1 MNIYTLKEN
10 AKQQISGNIG
20 IFLLM
25 YLVIYV
31 ITALASLIPV
41 VGSVLGFVSEAVF
54 SVSLITVFLTLAN
67 GITPQFTD
75 IFGIFNNSR
84 LCGNA
89 ILLTILTTLYTFLW
103 SLLLIVPGII
113 KGLSYSMAPFIL
125 AENDVLITPS
135 EAIAESERIMK
146 GHKTE
151 LFTLM
156 LSFIGWWLLTIITC
170 GIASIYVMPYYTST
184 LTNFY
189 NSIKDVQ
196 IVTD

>member
-1 MNIYTLKEN
+1 
-10 AKQQISGNIG
+10 
-20 IFLLM
+20 
-25 YLVIYV
+25 
-31 ITALASLIPV
+31 
-41 VGSVLGFVSEAVF
+41 
-54 SVSLITVFLTLAN
+54 
-67 GITPQFTD
+67 
-75 IFGIFNNSR
+75 
-84 LCGNA
+84 
-89 ILLTILTTLYTFLW
+89 
-103 SLLLIVPGII
+103 
-113 KGLSYSMAPFIL
+113 MAPFIL

-170 GIASIYVMPYYTST
+170 GIASIYVMPYYTAT